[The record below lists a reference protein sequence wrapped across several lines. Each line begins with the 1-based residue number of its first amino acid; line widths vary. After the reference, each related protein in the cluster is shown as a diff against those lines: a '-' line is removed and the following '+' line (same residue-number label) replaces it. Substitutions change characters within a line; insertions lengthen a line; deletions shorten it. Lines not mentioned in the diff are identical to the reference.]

1 MENMPKFA
9 NITGKSHGYMT
20 EKLDET
26 DLKILRTLQKN
37 AKLTTKEL
45 ADAVH
50 LTPTPVFERQKRL
63 ERQGYI
69 KKYVAILDP
78 DKLNQSLQVFCK
90 VKLKQINHEIA
101 DAFTRRIMRIPEVTE
116 CYNTSGNYDY
126 LLKVRAADMKQY
138 QEFVL
143 NKLGEIESLASI
155 ESTFVMSKYN
165 EWRLSLIG
173 VLFSLLTLGT
183 SCANED
189 KPIDEPVLKGIISS
203 YNEYDG
209 AMLDFTEADMEK
221 AGFTLG
227 DVVSITIDDKT
238 FIIPY
243 YDGYY
248 SRGGELLL
256 VAYPSYP
263 SICFTA
269 SNTGLPMELKGLKYN
284 EWRLSLIGVLFSLLT
299 LGTSC
304 ANEDKPIDEPMLAP

>member
-1 MENMPKFA
+1 MENIPIFA
-9 NITGKSHGYMT
+9 AKIGLLTRNMA

-26 DLKILRTLQKN
+26 DLQILRTLQKN

-63 ERQGYI
+63 ERLGYI

-155 ESTFVMSKYN
+155 ESTFVMSEIKQTY
-165 EWRLSLIG
+165 G
-173 VLFSLLTLGT
+173 VH
-183 SCANED
+183 
-189 KPIDEPVLKGIISS
+189 I
-203 YNEYDG
+203 
-209 AMLDFTEADMEK
+209 
-221 AGFTLG
+221 
-227 DVVSITIDDKT
+227 
-238 FIIPY
+238 
-243 YDGYY
+243 
-248 SRGGELLL
+248 
-256 VAYPSYP
+256 
-263 SICFTA
+263 
-269 SNTGLPMELKGLKYN
+269 
-284 EWRLSLIGVLFSLLT
+284 
-299 LGTSC
+299 
-304 ANEDKPIDEPMLAP
+304 

>member
-101 DAFTRRIMRIPEVTE
+101 DSFVRRIQRIPEVTE
-116 CYNTSGNYDY
+116 CYNTSGAYDY
-126 LLKVRAADMKQY
+126 LLKVRARDMKQY

-155 ESTFVMSKYN
+155 ESTFVMSEVKQNY
-165 EWRLSLIG
+165 
-173 VLFSLLTLGT
+173 
-183 SCANED
+183 
-189 KPIDEPVLKGIISS
+189 GINI
-203 YNEYDG
+203 
-209 AMLDFTEADMEK
+209 
-221 AGFTLG
+221 
-227 DVVSITIDDKT
+227 
-238 FIIPY
+238 
-243 YDGYY
+243 
-248 SRGGELLL
+248 
-256 VAYPSYP
+256 
-263 SICFTA
+263 
-269 SNTGLPMELKGLKYN
+269 
-284 EWRLSLIGVLFSLLT
+284 
-299 LGTSC
+299 
-304 ANEDKPIDEPMLAP
+304 

>member
-1 MENMPKFA
+1 MPKFA

-63 ERQGYI
+63 ERQDYI

-155 ESTFVMSKYN
+155 ESTFVMSEIKQTY
-165 EWRLSLIG
+165 G
-173 VLFSLLTLGT
+173 VH
-183 SCANED
+183 
-189 KPIDEPVLKGIISS
+189 I
-203 YNEYDG
+203 
-209 AMLDFTEADMEK
+209 
-221 AGFTLG
+221 
-227 DVVSITIDDKT
+227 
-238 FIIPY
+238 
-243 YDGYY
+243 
-248 SRGGELLL
+248 
-256 VAYPSYP
+256 
-263 SICFTA
+263 
-269 SNTGLPMELKGLKYN
+269 
-284 EWRLSLIGVLFSLLT
+284 
-299 LGTSC
+299 
-304 ANEDKPIDEPMLAP
+304 

>member
-155 ESTFVMSKYN
+155 ESTFVMSEIKQNY
-165 EWRLSLIG
+165 G
-173 VLFSLLTLGT
+173 V
-183 SCANED
+183 N
-189 KPIDEPVLKGIISS
+189 I
-203 YNEYDG
+203 
-209 AMLDFTEADMEK
+209 
-221 AGFTLG
+221 
-227 DVVSITIDDKT
+227 
-238 FIIPY
+238 
-243 YDGYY
+243 
-248 SRGGELLL
+248 
-256 VAYPSYP
+256 
-263 SICFTA
+263 
-269 SNTGLPMELKGLKYN
+269 
-284 EWRLSLIGVLFSLLT
+284 
-299 LGTSC
+299 
-304 ANEDKPIDEPMLAP
+304 